1 MPILAGGRL
10 EADALLRLRT
20 ATYHV
25 KASSSLT
32 RTDTTYAPIPGASLN
47 FTTAMPNAEVSVIAF
62 FDCAVGTPAA
72 STDMNGRVVVD
83 GVALSGLAKYQMDV
97 ADRATVGVTEKV
109 TVAAAGTHTVELQGA
124 LSVAAGSGTFQA
136 FTNMLVLVNEQ
147 P

>member
-20 ATYHV
+20 ATYHA
-25 KASSSLT
+25 KASGPLT
-32 RTDTTYAPIPGASLN
+32 RTDTTYAPIPGASLS
-47 FTTAMPNAEVSVIAF
+47 FTTAMPGAEVSVIAF
-62 FDCAVGTPAA
+62 FDCAVGTAA
-72 STDMNGRVVVD
+72 GGTDMNGRVVVD
-83 GVALSGLAKYQMDV
+83 GTPLSGLAKHQMDQ
-97 ADRATVGVTEKV
+97 ADRDSVGVTEKV
-109 TVAAAGTHTVELQGA
+109 TLASVGTHTVELQGA